1 MSKNKTDA
9 LCAYLKNNHTGQ
21 INAAPSKTLE
31 AVFHLSGREIRECIN
46 SLRCKDFPICSD
58 SVGYY
63 YAATTQE
70 INETVAQ
77 LNNRITKISNA
88 RNGLLKASSK
98 LNTPAHITVDIKM
111 TFS

>member
-1 MSKNKTDA
+1 MSKNKTDV

-31 AVFHLSGREIRECIN
+31 VVFHLSGREIRECIN
-46 SLRCKDFPICSD
+46 KLRCKDFPICSD

-63 YAATTQE
+63 YAATPQE

-98 LNTPAHITVDIKM
+98 LDRQTLITIEIKL
-111 TFS
+111 SAG